1 MPRKKQ
7 GDGDRESGSGGLAV
21 EEKVVESG
29 LQEKTALE
37 QSTEQEQVGTW
48 GYGVT
53 STTKALW

>member
-1 MPRKKQ
+1 M
-7 GDGDRESGSGGLAV
+7 

-29 LQEKTALE
+29 LQEKMALE
-37 QSTEQEQVGTW
+37 QSTEQEQAGTW